1 MSGRLTSA
9 AKLAARSVAG
19 WPNESAEYRATRTA
33 LLAEEIELRRHIQ
46 WALLQNSDF

>member
-9 AKLAARSVAG
+9 AELAARSVAG

-46 WALLQNSDF
+46 RALLQNSDF